1 MLSIYLLIFAL
12 LSLSQNANLAPVWDD
27 QDWRDPGP
35 PWEPPLTRL
44 QKLAKLVY
52 FCREWNP
59 SKENLCFP
67 KVLECNGE
75 YDDEDDTP
83 KVRRYVVPDDQQDR
97 PMVNTRVSLV
107 SLWNKLVW
115 LPYDNGPFTDE
126 HSKYNGA
133 SCLEKAM
140 NIDSVRISDEIT
152 GLDWAQ
158 L

>member
-1 MLSIYLLIFAL
+1 MLSIHLLNFAL

-27 QDWRDPGP
+27 KDWRDPGP
-35 PWEPPLTRL
+35 PWEPPLTGF
-44 QKLAKLVY
+44 QKHAKFVY
-52 FCREWNP
+52 FCREWDP
-59 SKENLCFP
+59 PKENLCF
-67 KVLECNGE
+67 VTVSECNGE

-97 PMVNTRVSLV
+97 PLFNTRVNLLG
-107 SLWNKLVW
+107 LWNKLAR
-115 LPYDNGPFTDE
+115 LPYDNGPFTDGD
-126 HSKYNGA
+126 SKYNEA

-152 GLDWAQ
+152 DLDWAQ